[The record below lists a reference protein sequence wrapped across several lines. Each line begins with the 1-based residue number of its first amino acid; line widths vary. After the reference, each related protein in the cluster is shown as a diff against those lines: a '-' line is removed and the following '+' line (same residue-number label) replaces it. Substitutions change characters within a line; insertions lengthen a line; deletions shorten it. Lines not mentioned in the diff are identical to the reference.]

1 MLLSTNAESTNKR
14 KKKKR
19 RRVSIPKVLLLF
31 FLTTILV
38 GGLTLGAYTLF
49 VIKTAQPIDPTK
61 ISDMLDDSS
70 FIYDSQGN
78 LLEKIA
84 GVENRTIVP
93 MEQIPQ
99 DLKNA
104 VISIE
109 DERFMS
115 HNGVDVKRVFGAFWH
130 DLKTMSLE
138 QGASTITMQL
148 AKNMFTSADKSADRK
163 IMDAYYALE
172 IEKILSKDQILYY
185 YLNKINLARG
195 NYGVQA
201 AANHY
206 FNKDVSELTLAE
218 CAMIAGITKNPSR
231 FSVYTTSPIAI
242 DDNMQEIQIRMFLR
256 NDPAEDPPTAED
268 IKVLDKLRSAGR
280 ISNYE
285 YIQLKNNDYYVR
297 KATLNESAKERQET
311 VLKQMV
317 KNGYISQQQYAEAVA
332 EPIIIRI
339 GKTKQSNISS
349 YFADKVKTE
358 TLNILKTL
366 GNSDEKAAQILAS
379 GGLRIYSTMDPKIQ
393 RIVEDEISNNANYPR
408 TRTDEAGIL
417 QPQVAAV
424 VMDQSNGFVRALIG
438 GRGISGSKMY
448 NRALNPRQPG
458 SAIKPLAVYL
468 PALAHG
474 FTPGSPVDDAPITE
488 GEYKPKN
495 YWNFYDGPT
504 TVRNLVIKSSNVG
517 AVKVAKAIKPHTM
530 IESLKNL
537 GISTVVTRDLNSRV
551 NDENLA
557 LALGGMSKGTTPLDM
572 TAAYATIANN
582 GIYTKPIFVKQIRTS
597 SGALLYEAK
606 PETRTVATPQQAY
619 LMKSML
625 QDVVSKGTGAR
636 ARMSNQAVA
645 GKTGTTNDDKD
656 IWFVGFT
663 PYYTGAVWIGED
675 LPRSLNTTSDIPT
688 ALWGKI
694 MNKAHSNLPSK
705 SFTMPSGIVGLAICD
720 QSGLQVGPNC
730 TKTRK
735 ELFAA
740 GTAPKDVCNIHRA
753 PEKTEEVEDNPLLD
767 DKEEDNL
774 INPPAPVEKPTVP
787 ANPGNG
793 NAGNGGSTETPQPTP
808 PENAEDTGL
817 FPVP

>member
-1 MLLSTNAESTNKR
+1 MLLSINEESTEKRKNKKR
-14 KKKKR
+14 KKKR
-19 RRVSIPKVLLLF
+19 RISFFKVLLLLLF
-31 FLTTILV
+31 TLILTGGLAV
-38 GGLTLGAYTLF
+38 GGYTLL
-49 VIKTAQPIDPTK
+49 VVKTAQPIDPTK
-61 ISDMLDDSS
+61 IADMLDDSS
-70 FIYDSQGN
+70 FLYDSQGN

-84 GVENRTIVP
+84 GAENRTVVP
-93 MEQIPQ
+93 MEQIPE

-109 DERFMS
+109 DERFKE

-206 FNKDVSELTLAE
+206 FNKDVSKLTLAE
-218 CAMIAGITKNPSR
+218 SAMIAGITKNPSK
-231 FSVYTTSPIAI
+231 FSVYSTSPIT
-242 DDNMQEIQIRMFLR
+242 DEDNMKDIQIRMFLR
-256 NDPAEDPPTAED
+256 NDPTEDPPTDAD
-268 IKVLDKLRSAGR
+268 IKVFDRLLAAGR
-280 ISNYE
+280 ISRYE

-297 KATLNESAKERQET
+297 KASLNEKAKERQET
-311 VLKQMV
+311 VLKQML
-317 KNGYISQQQYAEAVA
+317 KNGYITQQQYSEAVA
-332 EPIIIRI
+332 EPIIINI
-339 GKTKQSNISS
+339 GKMKQTSISS
-349 YFADKVKTE
+349 YFADKVKVE
-358 TLNILKTL
+358 TLAILKTL

-393 RIVEDEISNNANYPR
+393 RIVENEINDNSNYPR
-408 TRTDEAGIL
+408 TRTDDEGIL

-458 SAIKPLAVYL
+458 SSIKPLAVYL
-468 PALAHG
+468 PALSRG
-474 FTPGSPVDDAPITE
+474 FTPGSPVDDSPITE

-495 YWNFYDGPT
+495 YGNFYTGPT
-504 TVRNLVIKSSNVG
+504 TVRSLLIKSSNVG
-517 AVKVAKAIKPHTM
+517 AIRVAKSIKPHAM
-530 IESLKNL
+530 IESLEKL
-537 GISTVVTRDLNSRV
+537 GISTVVTREQNSRI

-557 LALGGMSKGTTPLDM
+557 LALGGMSKGATPLDM
-572 TAAYATIANN
+572 TAAYAAIANN
-582 GIYTKPIFVKQIRTS
+582 GTYTKPIFVKQIRTS
-597 SGALLYEAK
+597 SGTMIYEAK
-606 PETRTVATPQQAY
+606 PETRSVATPQEAF

-625 QDVVSKGTGAR
+625 NDVVNRGTGAR
-636 ARMSNQAVA
+636 ARISNQAVA

-675 LPRSLNTTSDIPT
+675 IPKSLNTTSDIPS
-688 ALWGKI
+688 ALWSKI
-694 MNKAHSNLPSK
+694 MNKVHSDLPSK
-705 SFTMPSGIVGLAICD
+705 YFAMPSGIVGLNICD
-720 QSGLQVGPNC
+720 QSGLQVGPYC

-735 ELFAA
+735 EFYIS
-740 GTAPKDVCNIHRA
+740 GTTPKEVCNKHEPPK
-753 PEKTEEVEDNPLLD
+753 PEPEEPTDNPLLGGTD
-767 DKEEDNL
+767 GN
-774 INPPAPVEKPTVP
+774 NPSTPPGNESVPPTSP
-787 ANPGNG
+787 PGNG
-793 NAGNGGSTETPQPTP
+793 SETPQPP
-808 PENAEDTGL
+808 ADNSGGTGL
-817 FPVP
+817 FDN